1 MNERIAID
9 TNIVLYALNDADP
22 VKKTTSLDIIRYY
35 PVLSSQSFT
44 EVINVCRR
52 KWKYDKNK
60 QIDVGEFLLANSQ
73 LVPTNEDVVRLAHR
87 LIVSYNFQYFD
98 SLIVAGALQAN
109 CSTLYSEDMHHQL
122 LVEKQLRIINP
133 FL

>member
-1 MNERIAID
+1 MSGLPLTPTSFCMRSTMLILLRIGQQWISFER
-9 TNIVLYALNDADP
+9 
-22 VKKTTSLDIIRYY
+22 Y

-52 KWKYDKNK
+52 KWKYDKSK

-73 LVPTNEDVVRLAHR
+73 LIPTNEDVVRVAHR
-87 LIVSYNFQYFD
+87 LIVSYDFQYFD
-98 SLIVAGALQAN
+98 SLIVAGALQAD

-122 LVEKQLRIINP
+122 LVEKRLQIINP
-133 FL
+133 FF